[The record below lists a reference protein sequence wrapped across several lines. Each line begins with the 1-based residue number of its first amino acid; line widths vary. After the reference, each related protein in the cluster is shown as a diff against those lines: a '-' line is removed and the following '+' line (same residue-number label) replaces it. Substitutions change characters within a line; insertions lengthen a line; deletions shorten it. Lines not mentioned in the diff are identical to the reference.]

1 MTIDRLKKILYFP
14 LASYFRFF
22 ARIRLKKWHPR
33 IIVITGSSGKTTL
46 LHLIESQLQT
56 KALYSHH
63 ANSSYGIPF
72 HILGLERK
80 TLAVYEWIGLF
91 FKAPFY
97 AFKKSPREK
106 LYVVEADCDRPGE
119 GKFLA
124 EFLRPEVT
132 LWVSISKT
140 HSMNFD
146 ELVTTGIFKTIED
159 AIAHEFGYFI
169 EYTSH
174 TVIVNADSP
183 YINSQLSRTK
193 MAIQKIHKKQLLNN
207 YSVSQSTTTF
217 TINHKKCKFSYLL
230 PETAVYGITLCLSLM
245 KYLREPIDDSFS
257 HFTLP
262 PGRSSRFKG
271 IRDTTIIDSTY
282 NANLSSMTTIL
293 ELFEKLPLTKKWII
307 AGDMLEQG
315 KSEKEEHEKLA
326 HILSQNCCERII
338 LMGKRVSQYTF
349 PLLNKKKTIP
359 TVAFQTP
366 IEVLQ
371 YLQKNIIGGETLL
384 FKGAR
389 FLEGVIENLL
399 ENKKQVSQLVRREKV
414 WEKRRKQWGL

>member
-72 HILGLERK
+72 HILSLERK
-80 TLAVYEWIGLF
+80 TLTVYEWIGLF
-91 FKAPFY
+91 FKTPFY

-169 EYTSH
+169 EYT
-174 TVIVNADSP
+174 
-183 YINSQLSRTK
+183 
-193 MAIQKIHKKQLLNN
+193 
-207 YSVSQSTTTF
+207 
-217 TINHKKCKFSYLL
+217 
-230 PETAVYGITLCLSLM
+230 
-245 KYLREPIDDSFS
+245 
-257 HFTLP
+257 
-262 PGRSSRFKG
+262 
-271 IRDTTIIDSTY
+271 
-282 NANLSSMTTIL
+282 
-293 ELFEKLPLTKKWII
+293 
-307 AGDMLEQG
+307 
-315 KSEKEEHEKLA
+315 
-326 HILSQNCCERII
+326 
-338 LMGKRVSQYTF
+338 
-349 PLLNKKKTIP
+349 
-359 TVAFQTP
+359 
-366 IEVLQ
+366 
-371 YLQKNIIGGETLL
+371 
-384 FKGAR
+384 
-389 FLEGVIENLL
+389 
-399 ENKKQVSQLVRREKV
+399 
-414 WEKRRKQWGL
+414 